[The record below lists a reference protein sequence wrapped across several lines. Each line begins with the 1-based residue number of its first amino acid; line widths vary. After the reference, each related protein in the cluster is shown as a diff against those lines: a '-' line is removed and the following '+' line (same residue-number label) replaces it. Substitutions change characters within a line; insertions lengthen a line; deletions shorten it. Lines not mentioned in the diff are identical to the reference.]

1 MMVTQATTFDQSRF
15 NTRKLEARM
24 QRFESLRRHQDFIT
38 FKNAPEKYLLLPLRC
53 KKSILI
59 PVKDIVY
66 LQAMSNYTE
75 FFLNNGKKIMVS
87 RTMKEF
93 LSKLDAEMFVRVHKS
108 FVINLNYLLHFDV
121 REEMFVQLVG
131 DVKLSVSRRK
141 KKEFLD
147 KRKSY
152 VGR

>member
-1 MMVTQATTFDQSRF
+1 MVTQTTIFDQSRF
-15 NTRKLEARM
+15 NTHKLKAHV
-24 QRFESLRRHQDFIT
+24 QRFESLRLHQDLVA

-59 PVKDIVY
+59 PAKDIIY
-66 LQAMSNYTE
+66 LQATSNYTE
-75 FFLNNGKKIMVS
+75 FFLNNGKKLIVS

-108 FVINLNYLLHFDV
+108 FTINLNYLLHFDV
-121 REEMFVQLVG
+121 KEETFVQLVG
-131 DVKLSVSRRK
+131 GAKLSVSRRK

-147 KRKSY
+147 KRRTY

>member
-1 MMVTQATTFDQSRF
+1 MVTQTTTFDQSHF
-15 NTRKLEARM
+15 NTHKLEARV
-24 QRFESLRRHQDFIT
+24 QRFESLRLHQDLVA

-59 PVKDIVY
+59 PAKDIIY
-66 LQAMSNYTE
+66 LQATSNYTE
-75 FFLNNGKKIMVS
+75 FFLNNGKKLIVS

-108 FVINLNYLLHFDV
+108 FTINLNYLLHFDV
-121 REEMFVQLVG
+121 KEEMFVQLVG
-131 DVKLSVSRRK
+131 GAKLSVSRRK

-147 KRKSY
+147 KRRTY
-152 VGR
+152 VGQ